1 MLTILTTTNKKDAIL
16 AAIATIERLS
26 ELVTVEQDET
36 QLSNTHKI
44 IVVTDTSITSH
55 LDWDDTE
62 PPYLFP
68 ELEFTRENLLAMIF
82 YKLGNHQKAFE
93 FVSQENSFYN
103 HLLIATHLQFGYLCF
118 FERSLSL
125 NFDLELVS
133 EYLTKHCYS

>member
-68 ELEFTRENLLAMIF
+68 ELEF
-82 YKLGNHQKAFE
+82 
-93 FVSQENSFYN
+93 
-103 HLLIATHLQFGYLCF
+103 
-118 FERSLSL
+118 
-125 NFDLELVS
+125 
-133 EYLTKHCYS
+133 